1 MDQDIHPQR
10 RHCLQLLAGLGL
22 TASSAHLRIAAA
34 TQAQEQGPAHGQA
47 QTPGKEQEQRQ
58 GQKQGQE
65 QARLQGRAQRQG
77 QTQEPSTASGEVIVA
92 RFGGRTGLPA
102 PEHIRRVF
110 AAGPPAGVLVAVL
123 APEKLLGWPTPLADG
138 ARALLGPALRNL
150 PVTGRLA
157 GRGNTV
163 PLEALIEQA
172 PDLVLD
178 AGTADATYVSGVR
191 RVSEQTGLPT
201 VLIQGRIG
209 EQAAQLREVGHLLGT
224 AERGA
229 RLAGEAQHFIDL
241 ATRIRNGIPPAQ
253 RPRVYFGRGTDGLE
267 TARPGSINAELLDF
281 CGGHNVAASM
291 KQGLTGPRVD
301 GTAAAVESTGHRH
314 AGCSLCPP
322 GTYRSALAGHQRR
335 AHGTR
340 ALRTGAALWLA
351 GQPPGRQPAD
361 RHPLAAGTPAPRP
374 SGTAGTEPTATD
386 RAALLPAVLR
396 SPAAGGGCTA
406 PAGGKLDTG
415 VSEWHVGACRSLDPH
430 VSFICTGAR
439 RPLTLARGWMTCV
452 GG

>member
-34 TQAQEQGPAHGQA
+34 TQAQAQEQGPAHGQA

-77 QTQEPSTASGEVIVA
+77 QTQEPATASGEVIVA

-123 APEKLLGWPTPLADG
+123 AQENLLGWPTPLADG

-178 AGTADATYVSGVR
+178 AGTADATYVSGMR

-209 EQAAQLREVGHLLGT
+209 EQAAQLREVGHLLGAT
-224 AERGA
+224 ERGA
-229 RLAGEAQHFIDL
+229 QLAGEAQHFIDL
-241 ATRIRNGIPPAQ
+241 TTRIRSAIPPAQ

-291 KQGLTGPRVD
+291 KQGSLARVSMEQLLQWDPQVIVTQDAAFARRVRTDPLWRDISAVRTGRVHCAPALPFGWLD
-301 GTAAAVESTGHRH
+301 S
-314 AGCSLCPP
+314 PP
-322 GTYRSALAGHQRR
+322 GVNRLIGIRWLLEHLHPGHPALRGQNPLPQTVQHFFRLFYGHPLPAADAQRLLAGS
-335 AHGTR
+335 
-340 ALRTGAALWLA
+340 W
-351 GQPPGRQPAD
+351 
-361 RHPLAAGTPAPRP
+361 TPA
-374 SGTAGTEPTATD
+374 
-386 RAALLPAVLR
+386 
-396 SPAAGGGCTA
+396 
-406 PAGGKLDTG
+406 
-415 VSEWHVGACRSLDPH
+415 
-430 VSFICTGAR
+430 
-439 RPLTLARGWMTCV
+439 
-452 GG
+452 

>member
-34 TQAQEQGPAHGQA
+34 TQAQAQEQGPAHGQA

-58 GQKQGQE
+58 GQKQGQK

-77 QTQEPSTASGEVIVA
+77 QTQEPATASGEVIVA
-92 RFGGRTGLPA
+92 RFGGRAGLPA
-102 PEHIRRVF
+102 PAHIRRVF

-178 AGTADATYVSGVR
+178 AGTADATYVSGMR

-209 EQAAQLREVGHLLGT
+209 EQTAQLREVGHLLG
-224 AERGA
+224 AADRGA

-241 ATRIRNGIPPAQ
+241 ATRIRSDIPPGQ

-291 KQGLTGPRVD
+291 KQGSLARVSMEQLLQWDPQVIVTQDAAFARRVRTDPLWRDISAVRTGRVHCAPALPFGWLDSPPR
-301 GTAAAVESTGHRH
+301 ASTG
-314 AGCSLCPP
+314 
-322 GTYRSALAGHQRR
+322 
-335 AHGTR
+335 
-340 ALRTGAALWLA
+340 
-351 GQPPGRQPAD
+351 
-361 RHPLAAGTPAPRP
+361 
-374 SGTAGTEPTATD
+374 
-386 RAALLPAVLR
+386 
-396 SPAAGGGCTA
+396 
-406 PAGGKLDTG
+406 
-415 VSEWHVGACRSLDPH
+415 
-430 VSFICTGAR
+430 
-439 RPLTLARGWMTCV
+439 
-452 GG
+452 